1 MGYQMLRREFILLLG
16 GAAAAR
22 PIAARAQQS
31 RPLKRLAI
39 LADAGEA
46 DVGDSVAAFRQ
57 NLERS
62 GWSEGRNLQSATRFG
77 DGRADRIQAIAT
89 EFIRMNPDLIVVTG
103 STGIAALLRE
113 TQSIPILFADPGDP
127 VAIGLVASMAR
138 PGGNA
143 TGFTGMEI
151 NLIVTKWLQLIK
163 EFAPAITRLL
173 VLHGR
178 NLSASGALTAL
189 QKVVGTFGVE
199 MTPASV
205 SDPAEIE
212 RAIETAARAP
222 NVGMIVLAG
231 SFMRLHRNLI

>member
-62 GWSEGRNLQSATRFG
+62 GWSEGRNLQSTIHFG

-89 EFIRMNPDLIVVTG
+89 EFIRMNPDLILVTG
-103 STGIAALLRE
+103 ATGVAALLRE
-113 TQSIPILFADPGDP
+113 TQSIPILFVFPGDP
-127 VAIGLVASMAR
+127 VATGLVASMAR
-138 PGGNA
+138 PGVNA
-143 TGFTGMEI
+143 TGFTGFETG
-151 NLIVTKWLQLIK
+151 LFVSKQLQLLK
-163 EFAPAITRLL
+163 EFAPAIRRLL
-173 VLHGR
+173 VLYGS
-178 NLSASGALTAL
+178 NPSSSGALTA
-189 QKVVGTFGVE
+189 
-199 MTPASV
+199 
-205 SDPAEIE
+205 
-212 RAIETAARAP
+212 
-222 NVGMIVLAG
+222 
-231 SFMRLHRNLI
+231 